1 MLFKDS
7 EIESLHICKEVAVKL
22 NNFYIKDFSTN
33 KLYSD
38 GSQNYINLKNI
49 FFGLRDV
56 LIKIDDFLLQN
67 DYVPIEFVH
76 NYEANL
82 KSLSRYYLGS
92 DIVRSFLTGSKLFL
106 QKFNDIKEYEGQ
118 FYDDISLILKY
129 IDQVVGSQN
138 TAYPILKDG
147 NGSYKD
153 EKGFYRNDRGFVV
166 SDKTKNR
173 NNVIYESEI
182 SNSIKELKS
191 TYSEIFEKSNND
203 FKSSYE
209 AKLNEFDNTLIDSH
223 NEFKTKSDTL
233 LQKFND
239 EINSLKLSFKKD
251 VEDEVSKFKLNFT
264 KVDTDFKNSVKDF
277 EILKKFI
284 NAKGEKEIT
293 DHYKN
298 KAKWERV
305 TYWVMTFITFGII
318 ILSVCMALKG
328 LDEYKLK
335 ANISVETL
343 LEKYKDQPVEKI
355 EKIYG
360 AVQSSALTYL
370 VLRLIFSVLLFS
382 SIIYTSRVAYRAY
395 IHMRHSENMML
406 KLATLRPFI
415 NQLDESERNQIHK
428 DLVPDYFG
436 KDAGLVDGASEK
448 FKDLPANVS
457 AVAMKAI
464 EQIGGSPNANNSKAP
479 DAKDAKTAG
488 E

>member
-7 EIESLHICKEVAVKL
+7 DIEKLKICQKLAITLNEYYNYYYINNPLYPSGSKNYKDAENIIFSLYDVVMEVDIYFQKINYSKL
-22 NNFYIKDFSTN
+22 NCVESF
-33 KLYSD
+33 
-38 GSQNYINLKNI
+38 
-49 FFGLRDV
+49 
-56 LIKIDDFLLQN
+56 
-67 DYVPIEFVH
+67 
-76 NYEANL
+76 
-82 KSLSRYYLGS
+82 
-92 DIVRSFLTGSKLFL
+92 DIGI
-106 QKFNDIKEYEGQ
+106 QG
-118 FYDDISLILKY
+118 
-129 IDQVVGSQN
+129 
-138 TAYPILKDG
+138 ILKDTT
-147 NGSYKD
+147 SYNIFYNYSSFFVLIIDFLNEINEITDYKGDFKFNLNRFLMMIRKFISNENNDLKADAISEEEISIVSLKKMIEELKD
-153 EKGFYRNDRGFVV
+153 KYEDIFSNDGKQFWIKSENKLVEFRKLLDDSYIDF
-166 SDKTKNR
+166 KNKSE
-173 NNVIYESEI
+173 NVI
-182 SNSIKELKS
+182 
-191 TYSEIFEKSNND
+191 EKFS
-203 FKSSYE
+203 
-209 AKLNEFDNTLIDSH
+209 
-223 NEFKTKSDTL
+223 
-233 LQKFND
+233 D
-239 EINSLKLSFKKD
+239 EINFSKVNFKKD
-251 VEDEVSKFKLNFT
+251 VQDEILSFQTRLK
-264 KVDTDFKNSVKDF
+264 DADDDFKSTVKDF
-277 EILKKFI
+277 EVLKKYI
-284 NAKGEKEIT
+284 NAKGEKEVT

-464 EQIGGSPNANNSKAP
+464 EQIGGSPSTNNSKVP

>member
-1 MLFKDS
+1 MLFNKD
-7 EIESLHICKEVAVKL
+7 EIKKIVVCTSLAETL
-22 NNFYIKDFSTN
+22 NELTEFFERFVVN
-33 KLYSD
+33 
-38 GSQNYINLKNI
+38 INGISALNLTTII
-49 FFGLRDV
+49 F
-56 LIKIDDFLLQN
+56 KQ
-67 DYVPIEFVH
+67 
-76 NYEANL
+76 L
-82 KSLSRYYLGS
+82 KSLIIKFDNFLVENKYISLESVNDFDFNLRAILYTKGKDELSGFLGS
-92 DIVRSFLTGSKLFL
+92 FTQSIISFLSRFEEVSEYKND
-106 QKFNDIKEYEGQ
+106 FND
-118 FYDDISLILKY
+118 DVNNILKNCDKLISVINNLDNSNYRINKFY
-129 IDQVVGSQN
+129 IENNNKPN
-138 TAYPILKDG
+138 TLSIPYAKGQSIDASESSGTRISELRKKFGDSVLSKNKDENGNENKEFNFYESDIYVNFKNKSEVILKD
-147 NGSYKD
+147 
-153 EKGFYRNDRGFVV
+153 
-166 SDKTKNR
+166 
-173 NNVIYESEI
+173 
-182 SNSIKELKS
+182 
-191 TYSEIFEKSNND
+191 
-203 FKSSYE
+203 
-209 AKLNEFDNTLIDSH
+209 
-223 NEFKTKSDTL
+223 
-233 LQKFND
+233 FND
-239 EINSLKLSFKKD
+239 EINRSKANFKKD
-251 VEDEVSKFKLNFT
+251 VEDEVAKFKVNFS

-305 TYWVMTFITFGII
+305 TYWVMTFVTFGII

-328 LDEYKLK
+328 LDEYKVK

-464 EQIGGSPNANNSKAP
+464 EQIGGSPSTNNSKAP
-479 DAKDAKTAG
+479 DPKDAKPAG